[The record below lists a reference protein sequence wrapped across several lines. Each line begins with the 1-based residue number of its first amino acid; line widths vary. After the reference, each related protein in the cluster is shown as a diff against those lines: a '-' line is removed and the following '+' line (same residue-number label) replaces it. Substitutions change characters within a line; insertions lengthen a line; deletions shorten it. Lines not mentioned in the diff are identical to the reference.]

1 MAKKLTKKLTLVHV
15 FAIAAGAMISSGLFV
30 LPGIAASK
38 TGPAVIFVYLLSGF
52 LLLPSLF
59 AKAEL
64 ATAMPRAGGTY
75 FFISRSLGGMF
86 GTIDGVG
93 VWLALILKISIALV
107 GLGAYAAPYLGLP
120 MSIIAVIFCV
130 VFMFM
135 NYFGAK
141 EAAGLQVWMVFG
153 MLIILSLLIL
163 KGIPE
168 IEPGRLTPMLPYG
181 TNSILPTTAFLFIS
195 YIGLTKV
202 ASLAEEVQDP
212 ERNIPLGMMLA
223 LSSVMVIY
231 GLIVWILV
239 GVVPKEQLYT
249 SLTPVSDA
257 ARLTI
262 GPVGAHLISLAAI
275 LAFAT
280 TANAGIL
287 SASRYLLAM
296 SRDRVIPHGLS
307 RFSKFRTPGNAI
319 FLTSG
324 MILCI
329 VLFTG
334 LEQIAKLASTF
345 QLLVF
350 GLVNLAVIVMRESGI
365 KGYDP
370 GFKSPLYPYMPI
382 AGILVSVILI
392 PEMGLL
398 ASIFSMGLIGLG
410 VIWHNLYTKHHVT
423 RIGAVAQ
430 VAQRVAER
438 LLARDAT
445 AMGLNEE
452 LREILKEKG
461 LREGDPFKQ
470 LVDQAAVYE
479 IREHEDSEDVLRHG
493 AQVLGKSSGIS
504 SDLILGAL
512 LQRNRL
518 GETPA
523 EAGIALPH
531 LLLDEVTDFYMVIA
545 RSIRGIDLPG
555 ANQSIHAVFIL
566 LGSRGEPSQHLR
578 FLAEIARRAENEN
591 FIDLWIQA
599 KTLDDLKEILFS
611 V

>member
-1 MAKKLTKKLTLVHV
+1 MSKKLTKKLTLIHV
-15 FAIAAGAMISSGLFV
+15 FALATGAMISSGLFV

-38 TGPAVIFVYLLSGF
+38 TGPIVVFVYLLSGV

-86 GTIDGVG
+86 GTIDGLG
-93 VWLALILKISIALV
+93 VWFALILKTSIALV

-120 MSIIAVIFCV
+120 LSAIAVIFCV
-130 VFMFM
+130 IFMLM
-135 NYFGAK
+135 NYLGAK
-141 EAAGLQVWMVFG
+141 EAAKVQVWMVVG
-153 MLIILSLLIL
+153 MLVILTLLIL
-163 KGIPE
+163 KGIPQ
-168 IEPGRLTPMLPYG
+168 INSQNMTPMMPYG
-181 TNSILPTTAFLFIS
+181 AKEILPTAAFLFIS

-202 ASLAEEVQDP
+202 ASLAEEVKNP
-212 ERNIPLGMMLA
+212 ERNIPLGMILA
-223 LSSVMVIY
+223 LGCVMVIY
-231 GLIVWILV
+231 GLIVWIVV
-239 GVVPKEQLYT
+239 GVVPQEQLYN

-257 ARLTI
+257 AVISI
-262 GPVGAHLISLAAI
+262 GSVGGHLISIAAI

-296 SRDRVIPHGLS
+296 SRDRVIPHFLS
-307 RFSKFRTPGNAI
+307 RFTRFRTPGNAI

-324 MILCI
+324 IIFGI

-345 QLLVF
+345 QLLEF
-350 GLVNLAVIVMRESGI
+350 GLINLAIIVMRESGI

-370 GFKSPLYPYMPI
+370 GFRTPLYPFMPI
-382 AGILVSVILI
+382 AGILISIILI

-398 ASIFSMGLIGLG
+398 ASMFSMGLIGLG
-410 VIWHNLYTKHHVT
+410 IIWYNLYTKHRVT
-423 RIGAVAQ
+423 RVGAVAQ

-438 LLARDAT
+438 MLSHDASV
-445 AMGLNEE
+445 MGLNEE

-470 LVDQAAVYE
+470 LVHNAEVYE
-479 IREHEDSEDVLRHG
+479 IRDNEDSEDLLRHS
-493 AQVLGKSSGIS
+493 AQVLGKVSYIS

-523 EAGIALPH
+523 EAGVALPH
-531 LLLDEVTDFYMVIA
+531 LLLDEVDDFHMVIA
-545 RSIRGIDLPG
+545 RSIQGMNFPG
-555 ANQSIHAVFIL
+555 TKQCIHAVFIL
-566 LGSRGEPSQHLR
+566 LGNRKNPRQHLR

-591 FIDLWIQA
+591 FIDQWIQA
-599 KTLDDLKEILFS
+599 KSGDELKLLMLG
-611 V
+611 